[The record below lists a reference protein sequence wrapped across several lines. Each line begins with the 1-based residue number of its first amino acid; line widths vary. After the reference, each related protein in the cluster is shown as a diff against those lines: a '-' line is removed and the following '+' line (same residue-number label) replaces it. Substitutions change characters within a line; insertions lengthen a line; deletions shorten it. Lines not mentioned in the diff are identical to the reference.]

1 MGGTRAGP
9 EPARSQDN
17 MEGCDLK
24 LTAAKIILYYLSNRR
39 FHGMK
44 CSSEFS
50 PAGER
55 ALASPLSPGRGPAF
69 GRRFVFPSYMS
80 FEIDADDRPKSSSI
94 HTDFLRGR
102 GDRMTAPE

>member
-9 EPARSQDN
+9 EPARPQDN
-17 MEGCDLK
+17 MEGGDLK

-69 GRRFVFPSYMS
+69 GRRFVFPSSMS
-80 FEIDADDRPKSSSI
+80 FEIDADDRPKSSPI

>member
-9 EPARSQDN
+9 EPARPQDN

-50 PAGER
+50 PAGESAR
-55 ALASPLSPGRGPAF
+55 VAIVARPRSVS
-69 GRRFVFPSYMS
+69 RRFVLPSYMG
-80 FEIDADDRPKSSSI
+80 FEIDADDRPKSSPI

-102 GDRMTAPE
+102 GDQMTAPE

>member
-17 MEGCDLK
+17 MEGCELK

-55 ALASPLSPGRGPAF
+55 ALASPGRGPAF
-69 GRRFVFPSYMS
+69 GRRFVLPSYMG
-80 FEIDADDRPKSSSI
+80 FEIDADDRPKSSPI

-102 GDRMTAPE
+102 GDQMTAPE

>member
-1 MGGTRAGP
+1 MAGTRAGP

-39 FHGMK
+39 FNGMK

-55 ALASPLSPGRGPAF
+55 VLASPGRGPAF
-69 GRRFVFPSYMS
+69 GRRLVLPSYMS
-80 FEIDADDRPKSSSI
+80 FEIDADDRPKSSPI